1 MQAEGF
7 SGCDGRTSIFD
18 YWALEQLQRLQ
29 QGDYTAKYLSE
40 EEQTILR
47 LYKTLGEVMSLPVI
61 SHGGYFGLIPTGVD
75 RADQVLSYVRYYR
88 GELFLVVASFADV
101 AGELVLPLPE
111 ELFAALAVEPGE
123 MVYRA
128 VDKLTSESQL
138 LTLTPWAPLRLEQQG
153 RGLRLLHLV
162 PVD

>member
-1 MQAEGF
+1 
-7 SGCDGRTSIFD
+7 
-18 YWALEQLQRLQ
+18 
-29 QGDYTAKYLSE
+29 
-40 EEQTILR
+40 
-47 LYKTLGEVMSLPVI
+47 VMSLPVI
-61 SHGGYFGLIPTGVD
+61 SHGGYFGLISTGVD

-88 GELFLVVASFADV
+88 GELFLVVVSFADV

-111 ELFAALAVEPGE
+111 ELFAALGVEPGE
-123 MVYRA
+123 VVYRA

-138 LTLTPWAPLRLEQQG
+138 LTLTPWAPLSLEQQG